1 MNDFLGRSVVDI
13 SQKLSFEELLSGI
26 ERKREGASAGRL
38 RFEEGKKSFEAV
50 LDLFPVLKARSELEF
65 VICTAE
71 REGILSDV
79 GVKAEQVQTQVSK
92 VGKRLTKVLKRRK
105 K

>member
-1 MNDFLGRSVVDI
+1 MNDFLGRNVVDI

-38 RFEEGKKSFEAV
+38 WFKEGEKSFEAV
-50 LDLFPVLKARSELEF
+50 LDLFPVLKARSEFEL

-71 REGILSDV
+71 REGMLSDV

-92 VGKRLTKVLKRRK
+92 VGK
-105 K
+105 